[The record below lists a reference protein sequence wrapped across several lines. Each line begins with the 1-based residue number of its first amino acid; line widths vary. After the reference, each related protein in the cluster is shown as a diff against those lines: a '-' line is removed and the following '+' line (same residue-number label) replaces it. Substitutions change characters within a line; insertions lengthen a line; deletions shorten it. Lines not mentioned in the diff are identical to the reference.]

1 MLTPAQQRE
10 LAAEA
15 GLLYARYNEALD
27 DAAIE
32 QWPGFFTADG
42 HYRLTT
48 RDNLERGLPLCFVLC
63 EGQGML
69 RDRAEALRSAVFY
82 RRRVQRRILS
92 GLRLTRCEGFDAG
105 GAEVRASFVVY
116 ESMGDEPSRLL
127 ACGRST
133 DVIARV
139 DGELRFRSR
148 LCVLDARVMPDSLVF
163 PI

>member
-1 MLTPAQQRE
+1 MLMPTRQHE
-10 LAAEA
+10 LAADV

-32 QWPGFFTADG
+32 RWPAFFTSDG
-42 HYRLTT
+42 QYRLTT
-48 RDNLERGLPLCFVLC
+48 RENHERGLPLCFVLC

-82 RRRVQRRILS
+82 RARVQRRLLS
-92 GLRLTRCEGFDAG
+92 GLRLSGVESIDGR
-105 GAEVRASFVVY
+105 GAEARVSFVVY
-116 ESMGDEPSRLL
+116 ESVGDEPTRLL